1 MIKIGIYKIE
11 NPDGLIY
18 IGQSKDLDRR
28 IRSYKNMKSRNQT
41 KLKHSIDKYGWE
53 FHKIEIIEFCN
64 ITELN
69 NRERYWQ
76 DCYNSMIN
84 GLNCSLIASDD
95 KKGVLSQET
104 KDNLSISLKG
114 RVFNQ
119 DWKDKLS
126 KKAKERGVPLATRL
140 KSIEKI
146 KGVPLSKEHRDKIS
160 KSNKGKKRSQKSIN
174 KTSAKNRKK
183 VVCNVSN
190 RIWISAKEC
199 AIENKISVSHFCSM
213 LNGGKKNK
221 TSFKYLNE

>member
-11 NPDGLIY
+11 DPDGLIY

-64 ITELN
+64 
-69 NRERYWQ
+69 
-76 DCYNSMIN
+76 
-84 GLNCSLIASDD
+84 
-95 KKGVLSQET
+95 
-104 KDNLSISLKG
+104 
-114 RVFNQ
+114 
-119 DWKDKLS
+119 
-126 KKAKERGVPLATRL
+126 
-140 KSIEKI
+140 
-146 KGVPLSKEHRDKIS
+146 
-160 KSNKGKKRSQKSIN
+160 
-174 KTSAKNRKK
+174 
-183 VVCNVSN
+183 VSN